1 MEKMNKV
8 FLFRKVSRKKILQNM
23 ITILICC
30 ALFLLVLIIS
40 ISGLLT
46 SEQIAAIDKLT
57 NNMKWS
63 NDNWIIAK
71 GFTDQWTP
79 KIVQPFIATNGNVLC
94 ETIHIADTLL
104 IDKDGVVLLSN
115 NLVSLDE
122 TGLVLR
128 SHESISLCTAGS
140 LHLSVKTAK
149 IQIEPGFIQC
159 SVPLKLDC
167 PLEVGHLTTLE
178 KILLIPNCGTL
189 VFDTTLNAMF
199 IYQANEWKQF
209 VNTVIG
215 TQNQIISSGGSNPI
229 LSIDPSLFTSIQYWK
244 NLEPLTIPINNQIL
258 QYDSTQSRLSWSETL
273 NNNTVVVTNSNGLL
287 STSLT
292 TAMQVG
298 YLSTTTSD
306 IQNQLNSKIN
316 KAGDTM
322 MGSFVSDFIGD
333 SNTPNFSIG
342 TCGMFSND
350 GQALHFSTGNTNR
363 LTIENDGSI
372 LLTNVMDGVLHI
384 QSNVITS
391 SLIMTSDIALLQI
404 ENNQLKTAS
413 SNNNFNNVVIRDEF
427 GIFST
432 TMIHLSGT
440 VTNATDAATKQYVDT
455 HFGFL
460 VHDPADVVST
470 SDAEL
475 FGLYMIQGIQLTTNN
490 RVLLVN
496 QLDPI
501 QNGVW
506 LANSGNWS
514 RPSDFTSGELALN
527 AYFLITSDGSSWICV
542 SPQAVIDEDSLV
554 FSQFSMPQTIHAV
567 NDGLGHGVF
576 ESLIGA
582 TLHFNSLSADTFL
595 TLVNSAGEIKIGTN
609 ATSNDVAN
617 TLVARDNLNTCSI
630 GTMIGNVTG
639 HASEDLS
646 LFGGV
651 LLGGLTT
658 FSGSIL
664 DPGFKIGNNHC
675 GFTESSGILQI
686 VTNNTKVMSIDT
698 FGILTIDNLITG
710 ILHSTNGII
719 TSGPIDLSNQVS
731 GTLNIVNGGT
741 NSSETLNNNRMMVTS
756 QGSIKEGDALANG
769 QFFIGATL
777 NAPVPG
783 NLSSQDGSIII
794 LNGPNTIDL
803 STGLLSG
810 DVTGTQS
817 STFVAFVGGLSST
830 NIALGVNLANAAT
843 NVNTNST
850 IVKRDAT
857 GKFVANVITASLNG
871 NASTAN
877 NFSGSLLGDV
887 TGTQSSTI
895 VSLVGGVTSTN
906 IALGVNLANNAT
918 NINTNSTIVK
928 RDSTGNFVAT
938 TITANLIGNATT
950 ASSAT
955 NFSGS
960 LVGDVT
966 GTQSST
972 IVSLVGGV
980 TSTNI
985 ALGVNLA
992 NNATNI
998 NTNSTIVK
1006 RDSIGNFVATT
1017 ITANL
1022 IGNATTA
1029 SSATNFSGSLLGD
1042 VTGTQS
1048 STVVSFVAGLSSTNI
1063 ALGVNLANNAT
1074 NLNTNST
1081 IVKRDATG
1089 NFDANVI
1096 TATLNGNA
1104 SSANNFSGALLGDV
1118 TGTQSSTVVSLVGGI
1133 TSANI
1138 VLGVNLANVATNLNT
1153 NSTIVKRDSTGNFV
1167 ATTITANLIGNA
1179 TTASTATNFSGSLLG
1194 DITGTQSSTVVSLVG
1209 GVTSANIVLGVNL
1222 ANAAT
1227 NLNTNSTIVKRD
1239 PSGNFVATT
1248 ITANLIGN
1256 ASSATTAT
1264 NFSGSLLGDVTG
1276 TQSSTVVS
1284 LVGGLSSTNIALG
1297 VNLANAATN
1306 INTNSTIVKRDSS
1319 GNFVAN
1325 VITATLNGNAS
1336 SANTANNFSGSLL
1349 GDVTG
1354 TQTLTVV
1361 SLVGGLSSTN
1371 IALGVNLANAA
1382 TNINT
1387 ASTIVKR
1394 DSTGNFVATT
1404 ITANLI
1410 GNATT
1415 ASTATNFSGSLL
1427 GDVTGT
1433 QSSTVV
1439 SLVGGVTSTNIALGV
1454 NLANNATSLNTNS
1467 TIVKR
1472 DAIGNFVAS
1481 VITLTSLT
1489 PNLPLLSDGSKNV
1502 VSGAVNASTQITG
1515 LLSIANGGTNSSTSL
1530 NNNRM
1535 VVTSGGSIK
1544 EGPVLND
1551 GQFFIG
1557 ATGSSPTPNTI
1568 SSSSGNLVITP
1579 GPNSIDLDVKN
1590 STFVYNS
1597 SGIVTNSKI
1606 WVGSTTTT
1614 SGDFSISISSANFT
1628 IIYSVQA
1635 TGILNTVT
1643 HNNQVLSTL
1652 KTVTLTTITGSL
1664 NTGVSVLLGGTTIG
1678 AAGTATVYITVIGV

>member
-1 MEKMNKV
+1 
-8 FLFRKVSRKKILQNM
+8 M

-30 ALFLLVLIIS
+30 ALFILVLIIS

-57 NNMKWS
+57 NNMKWTT
-63 NDNWIIAK
+63 DNWIIAK

-79 KIVQPFIATNGNVLC
+79 QIIQPFKATNGNVSC
-94 ETIHIADTLL
+94 ETIDIADTLL
-104 IDKDGVVLLSN
+104 IDKEGVVLLSK

-122 TGLVLR
+122 NALVIKAN
-128 SHESISLCTAGS
+128 ESISLCTAGS
-140 LHLSVKTAK
+140 LHLSFKTAK
-149 IQIEPGFIQC
+149 IQIEPGFIRC

-178 KILLIPNCGTL
+178 KNLLIPDSGTL
-189 VFDTTLNAMF
+189 VYDTTLNAMC
-199 IYQANEWKQF
+199 IYQTNEWKQF
-209 VNTVIG
+209 VESVIG
-215 TQNQIISSGGSNPI
+215 TPNQIISSGGSNPI
-229 LSIDPSLFTSIQYWK
+229 LSIDPSLFASIQYWK
-244 NLEPLTIPINNQIL
+244 NLEPLTLPINNQIL
-258 QYDSTQSRLSWSETL
+258 QYDSTQSRLNWSETL
-273 NNNTVVVTNSNGLL
+273 NNNSVVVTNSNGLL
-287 STSLT
+287 ATSLT

-298 YLSTTTSD
+298 YLSTTSSD
-306 IQNQLNSKIN
+306 IQIQLNSKIN

-322 MGSFVSDFIGD
+322 IGELSSNFIGD
-333 SNTPNFSIG
+333 ANTPNFSIG
-342 TCGMFSND
+342 NCGMFSND

-427 GIFST
+427 GNFST

-460 VHDPADVVST
+460 VHDPADVVSI
-470 SDAEL
+470 ANAIL
-475 FGLYMIQGIQLTTNN
+475 FGLYIIQGVQLTTNN

-496 QLDPI
+496 QLDSI
-501 QNGVW
+501 ENGIW
-506 LANSGNWS
+506 LANAGNWS
-514 RPSDFTSGELALN
+514 RPSDFTYGELALN
-527 AYFLITSDGSSWICV
+527 AYFLITSDGSSWICIT
-542 SPQAVIDEDSLV
+542 PQAVINEDSLV

-576 ESLIGA
+576 DSLIGS
-582 TLHFNSLSADTFL
+582 TLHFNSLMADTFL
-595 TLVNSAGEIKIGTN
+595 TLTDSIGEIKIGTN
-609 ATSNDVAN
+609 GTSDNVAN

-646 LFGGV
+646 LVGGI
-651 LLGGLTT
+651 LLGGVTT

-664 DPGFKIGNNHC
+664 DPGLKIGNNHC
-675 GFTESSGILQI
+675 GFTEASGILQI

-698 FGILTIDNLITG
+698 FGILTIDNLTTG

-741 NSSETLNNNRMMVTS
+741 NSSETLNNNRMVVTS
-756 QGSIKEGDALANG
+756 QGSIKEGPILNNG

-794 LNGPNTIDL
+794 LNGANTIDL

-817 STFVAFVGGLSST
+817 STVVASVGGLSST
-830 NIALGVNLANAAT
+830 NIALGVNLANNAT
-843 NVNTNST
+843 NLNINET
-850 IVKRDAT
+850 IVKRDST
-857 GKFVANVITASLNG
+857 GNFTANVITASLNG
-871 NASTAN
+871 NASTANTAN

-906 IALGVNLANNAT
+906 IALGVNLANSATNVNTFSTIVKRDSIGNFVANVITASLNGNASTANTANNFSGSLSGDVTGTQSSTIVSLVGGLSSTNIAIGVNLANNATNVNTFSTIVKRDSTGNFAANLITANLTGNASSANTANNFSGSLSGDVTGTQSSTVVSLVGGVTSTNIAIGVNLANNAT

-928 RDSTGNFVAT
+928 RDSTGNFVANF
-938 TITANLIGNATT
+938 ITASLNGNAST
-950 ASSAT
+950 ANTAN

-960 LVGDVT
+960 LSGDVT

-972 IVSLVGGV
+972 MVSLVGGI

-985 ALGVNLA
+985 AIGVNLA

-1006 RDSIGNFVATT
+1006 RDPSGNFTATT

-1022 IGNATTA
+1022 TGNATTA
-1029 SSATNFSGSLLGD
+1029 NTANNFSGSLSGD

-1048 STVVSFVAGLSSTNI
+1048 ATVVSLVGGITSTNI
-1063 ALGVNLANNAT
+1063 ALGVNLANAAT
-1074 NLNTNST
+1074 NINTNST
-1081 IVKRDATG
+1081 IVKRDPSGNFAATTITANLTG
-1089 NFDANVI
+1089 NATTAN
-1096 TATLNGNA
+1096 T
-1104 SSANNFSGALLGDV
+1104 ANNFSGSLSGDV
-1118 TGTQSSTVVSLVGGI
+1118 IGTQSATVVSLVGGV
-1133 TSANI
+1133 TSTNI
-1138 VLGVNLANVATNLNT
+1138 AVGVNLANNATNLNT

-1179 TTASTATNFSGSLLG
+1179 TTANTANNFSGSLLG
-1194 DITGTQSSTVVSLVG
+1194 DVTGTQSATVVSLVG
-1209 GVTSANIVLGVNL
+1209 GITSTNVALGVNL
-1222 ANAAT
+1222 ANGAT
-1227 NLNTNSTIVKRD
+1227 NVNTNSTIVKRD
-1239 PSGNFVATT
+1239 ATGNFVATT
-1248 ITANLIGN
+1248 ITANLTGN
-1256 ASSATTAT
+1256 ATTANT
-1264 NFSGSLLGDVTG
+1264 ANSFSGSLSGDVTG

-1284 LVGGLSSTNIALG
+1284 LVGGLSATNIALG

-1306 INTNSTIVKRDSS
+1306 INTNSTIVKRDAT

-1325 VITATLNGNAS
+1325 VIT
-1336 SANTANNFSGSLL
+1336 
-1349 GDVTG
+1349 
-1354 TQTLTVV
+1354 
-1361 SLVGGLSSTN
+1361 
-1371 IALGVNLANAA
+1371 LA
-1382 TNINT
+1382 
-1387 ASTIVKR
+1387 
-1394 DSTGNFVATT
+1394 
-1404 ITANLI
+1404 
-1410 GNATT
+1410 
-1415 ASTATNFSGSLL
+1415 
-1427 GDVTGT
+1427 
-1433 QSSTVV
+1433 
-1439 SLVGGVTSTNIALGV
+1439 
-1454 NLANNATSLNTNS
+1454 
-1467 TIVKR
+1467 
-1472 DAIGNFVAS
+1472 
-1481 VITLTSLT
+1481 SLT
-1489 PNLPLLSDGSKNV
+1489 PNLPILSDGSKNM
-1502 VSGAVNASTQITG
+1502 VSGAINVSSQITG

-1544 EGPVLND
+1544 EGSVLND

-1579 GPNSIDLDVKN
+1579 GQNSIDIDVKN

-1614 SGDFSISISSANFT
+1614 SGDFSISISSANFA

-1635 TGILNTVT
+1635 TGILNTST

-1652 KTVTLTTITGSL
+1652 KTVSLTTVTGSL
-1664 NTGVSVLLGGTTIG
+1664 NTGVSVLIGGTTIG